1 MHFIPEAV
9 KEEFDLPDIVV
20 PVCILV
26 MGYPAKEA
34 VPSAQ
39 HGMKKDLKDMV
50 TVL

>member
-9 KEEFDLPDIVV
+9 MEEFDLPDNVV

-26 MGYPAKEA
+26 MGYPAQEA
-34 VPSAQ
+34 VPSAL
-39 HGMKKDLKDMV
+39 HSKKKDLKDMV